1 MNQYD
6 IVLRPIVT
14 EKSSL
19 AKETSNQYAFE
30 VARDANKIEIAKA
43 VERLFKVKV
52 LAVRVINMEGKKRRL
67 GKHSGKRSD
76 WRKAIVKIGP
86 KDKISFFEGA

>member
-6 IVLRPIVT
+6 VIVRPIVT

-19 AKETSNQYAFE
+19 LKDGGNQYVFE
-30 VARDANKIEIAKA
+30 VARTANKIEIAKA

-52 LAVRVINMEGKKRRL
+52 MSVHVMNIEGKKRRL
-67 GKHSGKRSD
+67 GKHSGKRPD
-76 WRKAIVKIGP
+76 WRKAIVKVNP

>member
-6 IVLRPIVT
+6 VVLRPIVT

-19 AKETSNQYAFE
+19 AKEAGNQYVFE
-30 VARDANKIEIAKA
+30 VACDANKIEIAKA

-52 LAVRVINMEGKKRRL
+52 IAVRVMNMEGKKRRL
-67 GKHSGKRSD
+67 GKFAGKRSD
-76 WRKAIVKIGP
+76 WRKAIVKVSP

>member
-6 IVLRPIVT
+6 IILRPIVT

-19 AKETSNQYAFE
+19 AKETGNQYVFE

-52 LAVRVINMEGKKRRL
+52 LSVQVMNMEGKKRRL
-67 GKHSGKRSD
+67 GRFSGKRPD

>member
-6 IVLRPIVT
+6 VIVRPIVT

-19 AKETSNQYAFE
+19 LKDGGNQYVFE
-30 VARDANKIEIAKA
+30 VARTANKIEIAKA

-52 LAVRVINMEGKKRRL
+52 MSVHVMNMEGKKRRL
-67 GKHSGKRSD
+67 GKFSGKRPD
-76 WRKAIVKIGP
+76 WRKAIVKVNR

>member
-6 IVLRPIVT
+6 VIKRPIVT

-19 AKETSNQYAFE
+19 LKDGGNQYVFE
-30 VARDANKIEIAKA
+30 VARTANKIEIAKA

-52 LAVRVINMEGKKRRL
+52 MSVHVMNIEGKTRRL
-67 GKHSGKRSD
+67 GKHSGKRPD
-76 WRKAIVKIGP
+76 WRKAIVKVSP

>member
-6 IVLRPIVT
+6 IIRKPIVT
-14 EKSSL
+14 EKTSL
-19 AKETSNQYAFE
+19 LKEGGNQYVFE
-30 VARDANKIEIAKA
+30 VATSANKIEIAKA
-43 VERLFKVKV
+43 VEQLFKVKV

-67 GKHSGKRSD
+67 GKSSGKRPD
-76 WRKAIVKIGP
+76 WRKAIVKLGP

>member
-19 AKETSNQYAFE
+19 AKEAANQYVFE

-67 GKHSGKRSD
+67 GKFAGKRPD
-76 WRKAIVKIGP
+76 WRKAIVKVSP

>member
-19 AKETSNQYAFE
+19 AKETGNQYVFE

-52 LAVRVINMEGKKRRL
+52 LAVRVINMEGKTRRL
-67 GKHSGKRSD
+67 GKHSGKRPD

>member
-6 IVLRPIVT
+6 VVLRPIVT

-19 AKETSNQYAFE
+19 AKEAGNQYAFE

-52 LAVRVINMEGKKRRL
+52 VSVRVMNMEGKKRRL
-67 GKHSGKRSD
+67 GKFSGKRPD

>member
-19 AKETSNQYAFE
+19 AKEAGNQYVFE

-43 VERLFKVKV
+43 VEQLFKVKV
-52 LAVRVINMEGKKRRL
+52 LSVQVMNMEGKKRRL
-67 GKHSGKRSD
+67 GRFSGKRPD
-76 WRKAIVKIGP
+76 WRKAIVKISP

>member
-52 LAVRVINMEGKKRRL
+52 LAVRVMNMEGKKRRL

>member
-6 IVLRPIVT
+6 IILRPIVT

-19 AKETSNQYAFE
+19 AKEARNQYVFE
-30 VARDANKIEIAKA
+30 VARTANKIEIAKA

-52 LAVRVINMEGKKRRL
+52 VSVQVMNMEGKTRRL
-67 GKHSGKRSD
+67 GKSSGKRPD

>member
-19 AKETSNQYAFE
+19 AKEAANQYVFE

-43 VERLFKVKV
+43 VELLFKVKV
-52 LAVRVINMEGKKRRL
+52 LGVRVMNMEGKKRRL
-67 GKHSGKRSD
+67 GKFAGKRPD
-76 WRKAIVKIGP
+76 WRKAIVKVSP